1 MAQKVQT
8 TRISNAQL
16 KHLLKLADTCQFKA
30 EDGEWKLETGTY
42 QSIKKAAAHVRC
54 EMAKQQ
60 RQTRRTMNIEVIT
73 EPERQEFQRE
83 QFLNDLDIEGGI

>member
-1 MAQKVQT
+1 MTQRVQT
-8 TRISNAQL
+8 TKIANVHL

-30 EDGEWKLETGTY
+30 ENGEWKLEAGTY
-42 QSIKKAAAHVRC
+42 QSNKKAAEHVRC

-83 QFLNDLDIEGGI
+83 QFLNDIDNLET

>member
-8 TRISNAQL
+8 TSISNTQL

-30 EDGEWKLETGTY
+30 ENGEWKLETGTY
-42 QSIKKAAAHVRC
+42 QSIKKAAGHVRC

-83 QFLNDLDIEGGI
+83 QFLNNLDNLER